1 MMTISRPYKIDDTN
15 YQLFKKNNQMIFLSI
30 WDKSFA
36 VIIKNIIREKINY
49 REKKRSGKNE
59 RC

>member
-1 MMTISRPYKIDDTN
+1 MTISRPYKIDDTN